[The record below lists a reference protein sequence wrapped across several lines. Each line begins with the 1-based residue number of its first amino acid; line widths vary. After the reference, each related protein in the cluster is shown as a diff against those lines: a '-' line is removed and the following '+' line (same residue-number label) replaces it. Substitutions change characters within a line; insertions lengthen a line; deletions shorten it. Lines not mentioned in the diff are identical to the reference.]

1 LKVVILHNDFRVF
14 WRGRLSYLQTFLGS
28 KGISFYAV
36 ELFGEGS
43 PYTFDIYED
52 TDGSWHTCLFPHN
65 SSEDIAKKEIEKA
78 LLTELDRLNADII
91 IGPSIVFYAGAL
103 GLRWAKKNKRKFIM
117 FDDARHLQVKR
128 NFLVQ
133 WIKDKL
139 IKQAD
144 GLWFPSEDYKKDYA
158 YFHRK
163 GIYFFYGY
171 NCVDNQLFKFDGEKK
186 LDNNVIVCVARL
198 VPIKNIDNLLK
209 AWQLV
214 EQKNSDYKLVIIG
227 DGPLYQDL
235 IKLKGDLNLKKAS
248 FVGAVANGDIPAHF
262 SQADALILAS
272 LSETWGLV
280 VNEAMAGGLPLL
292 LSSNINANQALL
304 AEAENGFS
312 FNPFDI
318 NGMSEA
324 ILSFIGLRIE
334 IKRKMSACSSTMID
348 SMSYERMGAQLIDA
362 LMVIDKKKI
371 RRPGPIAFA
380 LLNLWAGQYN
390 KTGWYK

>member
-1 LKVVILHNDFRVF
+1 
-14 WRGRLSYLQTFLGS
+14 
-28 KGISFYAV
+28 
-36 ELFGEGS
+36 
-43 PYTFDIYED
+43 
-52 TDGSWHTCLFPHN
+52 
-65 SSEDIAKKEIEKA
+65 
-78 LLTELDRLNADII
+78 
-91 IGPSIVFYAGAL
+91 
-103 GLRWAKKNKRKFIM
+103 M

-128 NFLVQ
+128 NFLIQ

-171 NCVDNQLFKFDGEKK
+171 NCIDNQLFKFNGEKK

-214 EQKNSDYKLVIIG
+214 EQKNTDYQLVIIG
-227 DGPLYQDL
+227 DGPLYPDL
-235 IKLKGDLNLKKAS
+235 IKLKEDLNLKKVS
-248 FVGAVANGDIPAHF
+248 FIGAVANSDIPAYF

-292 LSSNINANQALL
+292 LSSYINANQALL
-304 AEAENGFS
+304 AEGTNGFS

-334 IKRKMSACSSTMID
+334 IKRKMSVHSTTMID
-348 SMSYERMGAQLIDA
+348 SMSYEKMGTQLIGA
-362 LMVIDKKKI
+362 LRDINNKKM
-371 RRPGPIAFA
+371 RHPDPIAFA
-380 LLNLWAGQYN
+380 LLNLWSGQYN
-390 KTGWYK
+390 KSGWYK